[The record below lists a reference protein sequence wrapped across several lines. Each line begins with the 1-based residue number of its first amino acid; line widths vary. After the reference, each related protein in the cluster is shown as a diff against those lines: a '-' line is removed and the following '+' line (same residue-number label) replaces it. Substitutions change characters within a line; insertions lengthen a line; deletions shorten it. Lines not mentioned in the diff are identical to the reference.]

1 MFQLSIVTPSGN
13 VFEDSVESIAVNGL
27 MGGFEV
33 YSNHM
38 PMLCALKDGKVKIR
52 RDGKVIKSLT
62 IDSGVLEVNATHN
75 VLLLADQ
82 ILSDS
87 LPPS

>member
-13 VFEDSVESIAVNGL
+13 AFEDSVESVAVCGL
-27 MGGFEV
+27 MGAFEV

-38 PMLCALKDGKVKIR
+38 PMLCALQSGKVRIKKDGR
-52 RDGKVIKSLT
+52 TIKSLT
-62 IDSGVLEVNATHN
+62 IDSGVLEVNASHN

-82 ILSDS
+82 IIGN
-87 LPPS
+87 